1 MDDELQ
7 KAFSRLEDL
16 VKGARR
22 ELSTGYLNN
31 AVALIENAALTA
43 QTIRRLIYIEI
54 DKREAALANPKA
66 ANDRDKDPGVPPKE
80 GN

>member
-22 ELSTGYLNN
+22 ELSTGYLSN
-31 AVALIENAALTA
+31 AIALIENAALAA

-66 ANDRDKDPGVPPKE
+66 ANDRGDDTGISPKE